1 MKKKHVKALSLN
13 KKSISSLQSI
23 LGGKLEGPF
32 SPDSKDLPYDSNLQS
47 ECLRCRSNIR
57 HGTCNDDTTP
67 IETFTDTSKQPGT
80 MCN

>member
-1 MKKKHVKALSLN
+1 MKKKNLKSLELN
-13 KKSISSLQSI
+13 KKSISNLQVI
-23 LGGKLEGPF
+23 NGGNRPVFGETEEGP
-32 SPDSKDLPYDSNLQS
+32 SDCNS
-47 ECLRCRSNIR
+47 CRSQIP

>member
-1 MKKKHVKALSLN
+1 MKKQNFKNLALN
-13 KKSISSLQSI
+13 KKSISNLQSVY
-23 LGGKLEGPF
+23 GGKLPM
-32 SPDSKDLPYDSNLQS
+32 SPDPADLPYDSNLQS

-67 IETFTDTSKQPGT
+67 IETFTDTSNQPGT